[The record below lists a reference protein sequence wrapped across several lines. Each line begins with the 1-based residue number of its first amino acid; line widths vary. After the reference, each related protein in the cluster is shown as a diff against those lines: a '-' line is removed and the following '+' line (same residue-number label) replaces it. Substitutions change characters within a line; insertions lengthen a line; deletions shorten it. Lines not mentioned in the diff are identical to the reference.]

1 MNKSNKLL
9 ECQKE
14 FLFNSRYGYEE
25 FHPNYKSLNYH
36 CKKTEQRIEVD
47 VDDITDEQYFELNKN
62 IYETIYDVC
71 NRCRYNN
78 LKN

>member
-36 CKKTEQRIEVD
+36 CKKTDKRIEVD
-47 VDDITDEQYFELNKN
+47 VDTITENQLPLLIKNVFESISIHCSNC
-62 IYETIYDVC
+62 D
-71 NRCRYNN
+71 CRM
-78 LKN
+78 